1 MCKGYESNSKSF
13 KPRCTCKCKPKE
25 LSIPRNITDIID
37 LTPLHEFED
46 IEYRDDITNA
56 YEYLERVMRYNNP
69 INY

>member
-1 MCKGYESNSKSF
+1 MCKGYKENNS
-13 KPRCTCKCKPKE
+13 RCTCKCKTEE
-25 LSIPRNITDIID
+25 LKIPRKITDIID